1 MVQDKRL
8 SCSCQHNRSDAM
20 HTDHELCSERPLR
33 LEKSHAKVIECLS
46 GMAWITAYAQFDDCV
61 LRSGERYTIP
71 NDGLVLVEAVG
82 SGHIRV
88 HGTAAPRPTLLRWR
102 NLALPHTLNTRN
114 T

>member
-1 MVQDKRL
+1 
-8 SCSCQHNRSDAM
+8 M
-20 HTDHELCSERPLR
+20 HTDHELPSERPLR
-33 LEKSHAKVIECLS
+33 LEQAHARVIECLS

-82 SGHIRV
+82 SGRIRV
-88 HGTAAPRPTLLRWR
+88 HATPAPRPVLLRWLHR
-102 NLALPHTLNTRN
+102 HRPQTLITRN